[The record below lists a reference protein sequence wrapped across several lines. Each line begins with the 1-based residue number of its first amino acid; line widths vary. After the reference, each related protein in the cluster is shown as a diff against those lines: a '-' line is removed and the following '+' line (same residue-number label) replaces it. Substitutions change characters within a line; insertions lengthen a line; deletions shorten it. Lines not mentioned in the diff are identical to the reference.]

1 MKLNLLSLLCLCLSI
16 GGYAFV
22 RINTNYRLNV
32 KSISLKS
39 LENENQVMKDDPRL
53 KDFMAGE
60 GSKEWR
66 GTKSMLERRGE
77 IPDPKYSPID
87 VIRVVLKA
95 LQTNDYPQLDHG
107 ACVVLEFK
115 SSTGPLAIFSNPA
128 ELGAYL
134 RKNYENLV
142 DFKEAKLVG
151 DLQIVSSTLQQ
162 QSVEVVLWETAST
175 EYYTF
180 YLTLENDTW
189 LVSAILKK

>member
-1 MKLNLLSLLCLCLSI
+1 
-16 GGYAFV
+16 
-22 RINTNYRLNV
+22 
-32 KSISLKS
+32 
-39 LENENQVMKDDPRL
+39 MKDDPRL